1 MSAETLD
8 TAVDSQSPT
17 PRPRK
22 FQNRKLLLT
31 LMTALV
37 AAFFALPVIWITASA
52 FTPRSIIFDSLNNPS
67 LRMLLPSQPTFDNFL
82 ELGKFDFWL
91 YLGNSV
97 IVAGVS
103 VVLGLILT
111 SLAAFALATLDFR
124 GRGVIFAVIVILF
137 MIPFDAIAV
146 PLSVM
151 FYEWDL
157 ANTYTALILP
167 GLAHGMAVFSL
178 RQFFL
183 NVPRSMVEAAALD
196 GAGPLRVLW
205 KIYIPLS
212 KPAVIT
218 AATLLFIG
226 QWVAYLWPL
235 LVGTENSKILAPIAL
250 AGIFAEYNIDY
261 GRLFAG
267 ALLLGVIPGLLLL
280 MVQKHFTTSIASE
293 ADKG

>member
-1 MSAETLD
+1 MSAEVLESMTGRPSEKSKSKSFHPRKLMLTLV
-8 TAVDSQSPT
+8 TAVI
-17 PRPRK
+17 
-22 FQNRKLLLT
+22 
-31 LMTALV
+31 

-67 LRMLLPSQPTFDNFL
+67 PRMLLPAQPTMENFL
-82 ELGKFDFWL
+82 NLGKFDFWL

-97 IVAGVS
+97 LVAGVS
-103 VVLGLILT
+103 VVLGLVLT

-151 FYEWDL
+151 FFEWDL

-178 RQFFL
+178 RQFFM
-183 NVPRSMVEAAALD
+183 NVPHSMVEAAALD

-235 LVGTENSKILAPIAL
+235 LVGTQNSKVLAPIAL
-250 AGIFAEYNIDY
+250 AGIFSEYNVDY

-267 ALLLGVIPGLLLL
+267 ALLLGVIPGVLLLL
-280 MVQKHFTTSIASE
+280 VQKYFTTSIASE